1 MSHERLYYPGSN
13 SLSRFVN
20 LTPHVIRLAQLPE
33 SENQPLNIVSIPP
46 SGITVRVTE
55 GPTRYLGLRGNVPTY
70 SPPEMGVVE
79 DLPPEEEGTYY
90 IVSRLCVGKVG
101 NRTDCF
107 CPDTGPTAVRDER
120 GNIDYVTRLIEC

>member
-1 MSHERLYYPGSN
+1 MTERLYYPGSN
-13 SLSRFVN
+13 SLVNFVN

-33 SENQPLNIVSIPP
+33 SEDEPRNIVSIPP
-46 SGITVRVTE
+46 SGIIARVAE

-70 SPPEMGVVE
+70 TPPEME
-79 DLPPEEEGTYY
+79 MMTNLPPEEENTYY

-107 CPDTGPTAVRDER
+107 CPDTGPTAVRDSK

>member
-1 MSHERLYYPGSN
+1 MSQ
-13 SLSRFVN
+13 FVN
-20 LTPHVIRLAQLPE
+20 LTPHVIRLLQLE
-33 SENQPLNIVSIPP
+33 KELNIVSIPP
-46 SGITVRVTE
+46 SGIVVRVTE
-55 GPTRYLGLRGNVPTY
+55 GPSRYLGLRANVLTY

-79 DLPPEEEGTYY
+79 NLPPEKEGIYY

-107 CPDTGPTAVRDER
+107 CPDTGSTAIRDDK